1 MTTNIRA
8 SFLLT
13 ATWEAE
19 EQNKMGRIRKRKIKR
34 KARGTQGRTMLEIC
48 WLCDSE
54 SLFQWT
60 TVNGNP
66 VLRPE

>member
-34 KARGTQGRTMLEIC
+34 KAAKGYPRQ
-48 WLCDSE
+48 
-54 SLFQWT
+54 
-60 TVNGNP
+60 NNA
-66 VLRPE
+66 